1 MLWGPIYFASTSQ
14 AEKEFLGF
22 KSTKEEYPVVRTAGS
37 PVWKLNTTKN
47 ILLSCCK
54 DGLWKADQSTHL
66 EGLCKSGSTSWF
78 IPRNYEKTAQVQK
91 GSSILSDNVLFH
103 TEIVWHDR
111 HKSRKGQIPVTNMGP
126 VWWDAWETGTRT
138 YWTQASFSLLLSP
151 TCCRTCLQAAGTS
164 SAAIDEI
171 FPFFFFFFNWKTHCF
186 NWIFILMKTKST
198 DRKCFSS
205 SFTFH
210 RLNKL
215 PENWQIVKEG
225 TSELKT

>member
-1 MLWGPIYFASTSQ
+1 MRDLEGLAHALRANIFCFHQSSRERISGFQEHQGRISCSQ
-14 AEKEFLGF
+14 NC
-22 KSTKEEYPVVRTAGS
+22 RS

-171 FPFFFFFFNWKTHCF
+171 FPFFFFFF
-186 NWIFILMKTKST
+186 
-198 DRKCFSS
+198 
-205 SFTFH
+205 
-210 RLNKL
+210 
-215 PENWQIVKEG
+215 
-225 TSELKT
+225 